1 MPPAAQPAAQPL
13 FNDVSRPTAPTTPP
27 DSAAEI
33 FKPQQ
38 RAAPAKMLVAR
49 PFMPSAQAIGP
60 YLQRIDESGWYSNFG
75 PLLVEMER
83 RLMARF
89 EHPVSLA
96 TVANGT
102 QALTLALMASR
113 APMGALCAVP
123 SWTFVATLHAI
134 VAAGM
139 IPWMVDVEPDSW
151 MMDPEKLKAQLYE
164 APGPVGAVI
173 AVGAFGTM
181 PDLPAW
187 AKFRD
192 ETGLPVIADCAAA
205 FDICTHAEI
214 PVMVSLHAT
223 KSLGVGEGGFVA
235 STDKGLIQRI
245 RETTT
250 YGFRGNRDSLFP
262 ATNAKLSEYAA
273 AVGMAS
279 LDAWPSTRLRYA
291 AVARLLRMALTE
303 VPEVQFQPGW
313 GSSWITSTC
322 VVRVPDG
329 KAQAVEAHLSANGVD
344 TRRWWGHGCHT
355 HPAFANLPKQDLPV
369 TAALAGSVIGLPY
382 YADMSLAEVDRLA
395 GAVIEA
401 VKAEVR

>member
-1 MPPAAQPAAQPL
+1 MSSAARPAAPPHYQDVSDQAGPTMPP
-13 FNDVSRPTAPTTPP
+13 
-27 DSAAEI
+27 EI

-38 RAAPAKMLVAR
+38 QAALAKMLVAR
-49 PFMPSAQAIGP
+49 PFMPTATAINP
-60 YLQRIDESGWYSNFG
+60 YLTRIDESGWYSNFG

-83 RLMARF
+83 RLVARF
-89 EHPVSLA
+89 EQPVSLA

-102 QALTLALMASR
+102 QALILALMASR
-113 APMGALCAVP
+113 VPMGTLCAVP
-123 SWTFVATLHAI
+123 SWTFVATLHAV

-151 MMDPEKLKAQLYE
+151 MMDPEKLKAQLYD

-173 AVGAFGTM
+173 PVGAFGTV
-181 PDLPAW
+181 PDLAAW

-205 FDICTHAEI
+205 FDTCVRAEV

-223 KSLGVGEGGFVA
+223 KALGVGEGGFVA

-273 AVGMAS
+273 AVGLAS

-303 VPEVQFQPGW
+303 APEVQFQPGW

-322 VVRVPDG
+322 VVRMPDG
-329 KAQAVEAHLSANGVD
+329 KAQAIEAHLNANGVD

-369 TAALAGSVIGLPY
+369 TAALAGSVLGMPY
-382 YADMSLAEVDRLA
+382 YADMSLSEVDRLA
-395 GAVIEA
+395 SAVIAA
-401 VKAEVR
+401 VKAEAR